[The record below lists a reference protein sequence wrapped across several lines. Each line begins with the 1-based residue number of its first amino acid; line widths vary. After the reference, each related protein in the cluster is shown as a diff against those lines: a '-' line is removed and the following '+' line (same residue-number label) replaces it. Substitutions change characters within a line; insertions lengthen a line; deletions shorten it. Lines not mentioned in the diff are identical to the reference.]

1 MRLNFALKKADYFS
15 HVSKVTLQSLIMFTV
30 CALYIMFPKWYL
42 NSLIFLSKTHY
53 PSLVIRKKNQANC
66 NRGAS
71 YNIFDLKVIKNK
83 ENLKNCR
90 QDKCNVVFWMGF
102 WNRKRTPDKN

>member
-1 MRLNFALKKADYFS
+1 VRLNFALKKADYFS

-53 PSLVIRKKNQANC
+53 PSLVIRKK
-66 NRGAS
+66 
-71 YNIFDLKVIKNK
+71 I
-83 ENLKNCR
+83 R
-90 QDKCNVVFWMGF
+90 QIATEGHPTTYLISRSSKI
-102 WNRKRTPDKN
+102 RKI